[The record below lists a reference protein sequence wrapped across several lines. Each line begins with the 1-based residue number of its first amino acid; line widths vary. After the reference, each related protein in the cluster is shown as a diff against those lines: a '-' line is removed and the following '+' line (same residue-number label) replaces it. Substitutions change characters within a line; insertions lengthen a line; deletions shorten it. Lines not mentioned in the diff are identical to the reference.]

1 MFSSSRLKAPGKTLN
16 KNPTLTIATSDLL
29 TTKTPKNVSSQ
40 KKDTPS
46 KTTTQSESSEPTR
59 SDKMTKPTRNFSW
72 KSLPA
77 SKNPMPLNSKEI
89 FWYFYLIIQTEFTR
103 FGELRE
109 KIRIETLNA
118 QSSKAIITFTSIE
131 SGENALKNF
140 NLNLK
145 VQPERTFVL
154 RPFASK

>member
-1 MFSSSRLKAPGKTLN
+1 ML
-16 KNPTLTIATSDLL
+16 
-29 TTKTPKNVSSQ
+29 
-40 KKDTPS
+40 
-46 KTTTQSESSEPTR
+46 
-59 SDKMTKPTRNFSW
+59 
-72 KSLPA
+72 
-77 SKNPMPLNSKEI
+77 LNSKRI
-89 FWYFYLIIQTEFTR
+89 FWYFYLIIQTEFTK

-131 SGENALKNF
+131 SGEKALKEF